1 MKVLTYPL
9 GELQANCY
17 FLIQDKDCVIID
29 PGDSSDFILEE
40 VSRQNLNVKAII
52 ATHGHFDHV
61 MAVGELQASLDA
73 PFYISSKDQ
82 FLLDRVEET
91 AKHFLGHV
99 PIIIPSTPTSFPRK
113 RESSSGSP
121 IKLGMT
127 LVSFNLELIE
137 TPGHTPGSVCFYIKE
152 ESTLLTGDTLF
163 KDGIGRYDFSYS
175 NKKQLLGSIKHL
187 IETLPEETL
196 VYAGHGEI
204 TTLGEESKN
213 LSQFF

>member
-1 MKVLTYPL
+1 MKILTYPL

-29 PGDSSDFILEE
+29 AGDSADFILEE

-61 MAVGELQASLDA
+61 MAVGELQASLDV

-82 FLLDRVEET
+82 FLLDRVAET

-99 PIIIPSTPTSFPRK
+99 PIVI
-113 RESSSGSP
+113 P
-121 IKLGMT
+121 IKSSED
-127 LVSFNLELIE
+127 LVAGEIQISNFTFQILA
-137 TPGHTPGSVCFYIKE
+137 TPGHTPGSVCIYSKE
-152 ESTLLTGDTLF
+152 DSTLFTGDTLF

-175 NKKQLLGSIKHL
+175 NKKQLFESINNL
-187 IETLPEETL
+187 FVTLPDETLIYP
-196 VYAGHGEI
+196 GHGDPS
-204 TTLGEESKN
+204 TLGAEQTSH
-213 LSQFF
+213 F